1 MKVLQ
6 TGDQNWSVGETAMN
20 KGSSR
25 SHCVFT
31 INVQVIN
38 KKGNIE
44 TVKNSKLNFVDL
56 AGSER
61 QSKTQA

>member
-1 MKVLQ
+1 MDVIE
-6 TGDQNWSVGETAMN
+6 TGDANRSVGETAMN

-31 INVQVIN
+31 INLEVVN
-38 KKGNIE
+38 KKGDIE
-44 TVKNSKLNFVDL
+44 TVKKSKLNFVDL

-61 QSKTQA
+61 